1 LDTRFRL
8 IISMLPGLALLGGV
22 VSAAGTQAGPDA
34 PTPSYRVIE
43 LAGGLAH
50 PWSIVFL
57 PDGDALISERNGGL
71 RRLHQGVLDPQPVG
85 GLPAAYAE
93 VDGGLLGLAVHPQFA
108 DNRLVYV
115 CLSMG
120 NDRANASN
128 VFRGRLEQSRL
139 ADPQRIFTARPQK
152 AGASHFGCRLLF
164 APDGTLLITLGD
176 GYDYRAQAQTL
187 DNHFGKIVR
196 VNDDGSIPADNPF
209 VGQAG
214 ALPDIYTLGHR
225 NVQGIAQ
232 RPGTREIWTH
242 EHGPQGGDEV
252 NVLCAGANY
261 GWPTITYGIDYDG
274 TVISERTAAPGM
286 EQPLVYWV
294 PSIAPSGM
302 DFYHGDRFPAWRG
315 DLFVGALAG
324 KHLRRLDIEDGRIV
338 AQETLPAE
346 LGERIRD
353 VSSGPDGFLY
363 VLTDSPQ
370 GRLLRLEPRTDR

>member
-1 LDTRFRL
+1 LDTHSRRIKSIL
-8 IISMLPGLALLGGV
+8 TGALLCVLVGVGG
-22 VSAAGTQAGPDA
+22 AHAGPDT
-34 PTPSYRVIE
+34 PIPSYRIVE

-71 RRLHQGVLDPQPVG
+71 RRLHQDALDPLPIG
-85 GLPAAYAE
+85 GLPAAYAD

-108 DNRLVYV
+108 TNRLVYV

-120 NDRANASN
+120 DDRANASR
-128 VFRGRLEQSRL
+128 VLRGRLEQSRL
-139 ADPQRIFTARPQK
+139 AAVQEIFAARPQK

-176 GYDYRAQAQTL
+176 GYNYRERAQTL
-187 DNHFGKIVR
+187 DTHFGKIVR

-209 VGQAG
+209 VDQVG

-252 NVLCAGANY
+252 NVLRAGANY
-261 GWPTITYGIDYDG
+261 GWPAITYGIDYDG
-274 TVISERTAAPGM
+274 TVISDQTAAPGM
-286 EQPLVYWV
+286 EQPVLYWV

-302 DFYHGDRFPAWRG
+302 DFYRGERFPAWRG

-324 KHLRRLDIEDGRIV
+324 KHLRRLDIENGRIV
-338 AQETLPAE
+338 AQEVLLAE

-353 VSSGPDGFLY
+353 VRSGPDGFLY